1 MEDLNSV
8 AQELES
14 ISASL
19 QQTLNRVHSI
29 LVDIRI
35 RTEGLKV
42 EFTDADDDFSEKKEN
57 FIAP

>member
-19 QQTLNRVHSI
+19 QQTLDRVHSI

-35 RTEGLKV
+35 RTEGSKV
-42 EFTDADDDFSEKKEN
+42 EFVDVNNDFSEEKEG